1 MGERETVLSDAP
13 APADSYL
20 TASLHRLGP
29 AVRRDDV
36 IEIAVNPDGSIW
48 AEFQGD
54 HAMSS
59 LGVALTP
66 VQVRDFAHQI
76 ASAART
82 QVSDK
87 RPIISVSILYGTR
100 PIRAQVVMAP
110 AVEKAV
116 ATPGPSLVEVDMTA
130 IGAFPPYAP
139 YNRLGIYAER
149 AAE

>member
-29 AVRRDDV
+29 SVGRDDV

-54 HAMSS
+54 HAMSA

-100 PIRAQVVMAP
+100 PIRAAR
-110 AVEKAV
+110 AGSA
-116 ATPGPSLVEVDMTA
+116 AIISAIAHGGPERRRG
-130 IGAFPPYAP
+130 IG
-139 YNRLGIYAER
+139 R
-149 AAE
+149 